1 MICESRGLGP
11 AFHTGS
17 MYYNVA
23 DSGSFPLLTLLESAG
38 QVSPSYPPTHGM
50 AQDFQQFGSAM
61 SGNLVPQMDSSTYS
75 MKPRGL
81 WCFGLQS
88 DVAKEWSYLLNK
100 SGMPAAGSK
109 VAAETS
115 VEGGVVIVRSQ
126 LCPWS
131 SSNVNHTNRCSA
143 TDPIRFQRLLDDAFP
158 SDARR
163 LDGHEGWCKYCATL
177 EKELMT
183 SLEVKDRSWADESS
197 WEDVSFKQVDQYFE
211 PRTMPLASMQDSRKR
226 KYEPVDGWEN
236 DRALVLLRLNELNTR
251 ATRAEQRVLELEQV
265 LREHA
270 LGALDDTC
278 DDSDIVTCTSQHN
291 CFNEDQAEML
301 VCKIAGCN
309 KSFKSSKTLR
319 RHVLQ
324 KHSDNARLLVCNQP
338 TVNGEMCRFETIHSG
353 VLSYHRK
360 HSLAHQR
367 REDWHIACP
376 FCQSKFAR
384 QHEMERH
391 RRICKSR
398 PAAARVPSP
407 SNVSS
412 VQSSVTGM
420 SVSDQGLN
428 QPLQMSNFVV
438 PDRGHNQHLF

>member
-1 MICESRGLGP
+1 MFLGL
-11 AFHTGS
+11 
-17 MYYNVA
+17 
-23 DSGSFPLLTLLESAG
+23 LAG
-38 QVSPSYPPTHGM
+38 L
-50 AQDFQQFGSAM
+50 D
-61 SGNLVPQMDSSTYS
+61 
-75 MKPRGL
+75 
-81 WCFGLQS
+81 
-88 DVAKEWSYLLNK
+88 
-100 SGMPAAGSK
+100 
-109 VAAETS
+109 
-115 VEGGVVIVRSQ
+115 
-126 LCPWS
+126 
-131 SSNVNHTNRCSA
+131 A
-143 TDPIRFQRLLDDAFP
+143 TDGCLTD
-158 SDARR
+158 
-163 LDGHEGWCKYCATL
+163 
-177 EKELMT
+177 
-183 SLEVKDRSWADESS
+183 SL
-197 WEDVSFKQVDQYFE
+197 
-211 PRTMPLASMQDSRKR
+211 RTGLVFLSMMSIYTMMMQPYVTDM
-226 KYEPVDGWEN
+226 G
-236 DRALVLLRLNELNTR
+236 VLHVHI
-251 ATRAEQRVLELEQV
+251 Q
-265 LREHA
+265 
-270 LGALDDTC
+270 
-278 DDSDIVTCTSQHN
+278 
-291 CFNEDQAEML
+291 DQAEML